1 MLCSAT
7 TEHDTVPCT
16 QCLPRTNALFCPHVC
31 LLRRAR
37 TGLAAKARAVA
48 RARGRECHRLVSRRH
63 FHRRV
68 SRVNRRCLLP
78 EGGQFAARMASLLT
92 CTSLPLSLLLPPPKF
107 PRPAFPCAHHETAG
121 LGAPCHLPGLVAALP
136 RFAGRSSIQGACGS
150 PLLYRHSARLGRG
163 VARSCADS
171 ALQPL
176 CAIGVWPTIVSCL
189 SCHLPCEVRAQ
200 SYV

>member
-1 MLCSAT
+1 LLSEPKSSGETHVISALPPCPSARARACSLCVLCSAT

-92 CTSLPLSLLLPPPKF
+92 CTSLPLLLLLPPPKF

-121 LGAPCHLPGLVAALP
+121 LGAPCHLTGLVAALP
-136 RFAGRSSIQGACGS
+136 RFAGLSSIQGACGS
-150 PLLYRHSARLGRG
+150 PLL
-163 VARSCADS
+163 
-171 ALQPL
+171 
-176 CAIGVWPTIVSCL
+176 
-189 SCHLPCEVRAQ
+189 
-200 SYV
+200 

>member
-1 MLCSAT
+1 MLCS
-7 TEHDTVPCT
+7 
-16 QCLPRTNALFCPHVC
+16 HVC

-92 CTSLPLSLLLPPPKF
+92 CTSLPLLLLLPPPKF

-121 LGAPCHLPGLVAALP
+121 LGAPCRLPGLVAALP
-136 RFAGRSSIQGACGS
+136 RFAGLSSVQGACGS
-150 PLLYRHSARLGRG
+150 PLDCWGG
-163 VARSCADS
+163 CVAP
-171 ALQPL
+171 ALIPLCSEPL
-176 CAIGVWPTIVSCL
+176 CAIGAWPTFVSCL
-189 SCHLPCEVRAQ
+189 PGYLPCEVCAQ

>member
-1 MLCSAT
+1 MPSPTCA
-7 TEHDTVPCT
+7 H
-16 QCLPRTNALFCPHVC
+16 
-31 LLRRAR
+31 

-121 LGAPCHLPGLVAALP
+121 LGAPCRLPGLVAALP
-136 RFAGRSSIQGACGS
+136 RFAGLSSVQGACGS
-150 PLLYRHSARLGRG
+150 PLLSISPLDWAVGWLAPALIPLCSRSVPSGCGL
-163 VARSCADS
+163 RSCRACLVISRVRCVHSPMSSELARD
-171 ALQPL
+171 LVVVVCV
-176 CAIGVWPTIVSCL
+176 CAVVIC
-189 SCHLPCEVRAQ
+189 Q
-200 SYV
+200 